1 MGLKDSIL
9 YFYNK
14 KEADAVVV
22 LVFIILKK
30 LLPLGSSF
38 LCYQQCICATIINY
52 RLVIEHKRIERC

>member
-22 LVFIILKK
+22 LVFIIRK
-30 LLPLGSSF
+30 F
-38 LCYQQCICATIINY
+38 
-52 RLVIEHKRIERC
+52 

>member
-1 MGLKDSIL
+1 MSLCRYLPVPSDRMG
-9 YFYNK
+9 
-14 KEADAVVV
+14 
-22 LVFIILKK
+22 IILKK